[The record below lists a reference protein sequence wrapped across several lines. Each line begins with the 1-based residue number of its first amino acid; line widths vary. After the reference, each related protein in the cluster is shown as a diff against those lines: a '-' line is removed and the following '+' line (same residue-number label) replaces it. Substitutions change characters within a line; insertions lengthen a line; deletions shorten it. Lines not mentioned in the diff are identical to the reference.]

1 MGLTFDCVCG
11 ETIRKDAEFG
21 DVEKL
26 DSSATCDRCGRG
38 YVLTISGL
46 GSVKTPAMT
55 LND

>member
-1 MGLTFDCVCG
+1 MELSFDCVCG

-21 DVEKL
+21 DGEKL
-26 DSSATCDRCGRG
+26 DSSATCDRCSRG

-46 GSVKTPAMT
+46 GSIEKPTMT